1 MPTWPD
7 DENKVAV
14 SRPPTS
20 LERTLR
26 HDRWIT
32 ATGLGVVTLLCWLW
46 LVPMARDM
54 YGAMDGPS
62 AWMMT
67 STWDTKH
74 LLLLFTMWAVMMA
87 GMMLPSATPL
97 LLLYGASL
105 RRRSAASAELSH
117 VYAMAAGYL
126 LVWLLFSAVAT
137 ALQRVLSGLL
147 LLTPMMEAARPE
159 GAGVLLRVAGVYQ
172 LTPLKGRCLRECRS
186 PLSFITARWRP
197 GAKGA
202 LRMGIEH
209 GLYCLGCCW
218 ALMLLLFAGGV
229 MNLYVIA
236 ALTVFV
242 LVEKVAPFGVQS
254 SRVSAVALMAF
265 GAWLLIL

>member
-1 MPTWPD
+1 MPD
-7 DENKVAV
+7 DDGNVAV
-14 SRPPTS
+14 PRPPTPI
-20 LERTLR
+20 ERALLY
-26 HDRWIT
+26 DRWII
-32 ATGLGVVTLLCWLW
+32 AAGLVIVTLLCWLW

-54 YGAMDGPS
+54 YGDMDGPS

-74 LLLLFTMWAVMMA
+74 LLLLWTMWAVMMA
-87 GMMLPSATPL
+87 GMMLPSASPL

-105 RRRSAASAELSH
+105 RRRSGAAAGLSP

-137 ALQRVLSGLL
+137 GLQRVLSGLL

-159 GAGVLLRVAGVYQ
+159 AAGGLLLLAGVYQ
-172 LTPLKGRCLRECRS
+172 LTPLKGTCLRACRS
-186 PLSFITARWRP
+186 PLSFLTARWRQ
-197 GAKGA
+197 GASGA
-202 LRMGIEH
+202 LRMGLEH

-236 ALTVFV
+236 ALTVLV

-254 SRVSAVALMAF
+254 SRVSGVALSAL
-265 GAWLLIL
+265 GAWLLMT

>member
-1 MPTWPD
+1 M
-7 DENKVAV
+7 E

-20 LERTLR
+20 LERALR
-26 HDRWIT
+26 YDRWLI
-32 ATGLGVVTLLCWLW
+32 AAGLGIVTLLCWVW

-67 STWDTKH
+67 TTWDTRH
-74 LLLLFTMWAVMMA
+74 LLLLWTMWAVMMA
-87 GMMLPSATPL
+87 AMMLPSASPL

-105 RRRSAASAELSH
+105 RRQSGAAPGLSL

-126 LVWLLFSAVAT
+126 LVWLIFSAVAT
-137 ALQRVLSGLL
+137 ALQRVLSALL
-147 LLTPMMEAARPE
+147 LLTPMMEASRPE
-159 GAGVLLRVAGVYQ
+159 AAGSLLLLAGVYQ
-172 LTPLKGRCLRECRS
+172 LTPLKRSCLRACRS

-197 GAKGA
+197 GPGGA
-202 LRMGIEH
+202 ARMGIEH

-236 ALTVFV
+236 ALTILV

-254 SRVSAVALMAF
+254 SRASGVALIALGSWVLMS
-265 GAWLLIL
+265 

>member
-74 LLLLFTMWAVMMA
+74 LLLLFAMWAVMMA

-105 RRRSAASAELSH
+105 RRRSVASAELSH

-126 LVWLLFSAVAT
+126 LVWLLFSVAIVDEECL
-137 ALQRVLSGLL
+137 AASGLTCL
-147 LLTPMMEAARPE
+147 HVTPTVTHHEAGLQVNLQIA
-159 GAGVLLRVAGVYQ
+159 
-172 LTPLKGRCLRECRS
+172 TP
-186 PLSFITARWRP
+186 
-197 GAKGA
+197 
-202 LRMGIEH
+202 
-209 GLYCLGCCW
+209 
-218 ALMLLLFAGGV
+218 
-229 MNLYVIA
+229 
-236 ALTVFV
+236 
-242 LVEKVAPFGVQS
+242 
-254 SRVSAVALMAF
+254 
-265 GAWLLIL
+265 

>member
-1 MPTWPD
+1 MPD
-7 DENKVAV
+7 NDGNVAV
-14 SRPPTS
+14 PRPPTS
-20 LERTLR
+20 LERALR
-26 HDRWIT
+26 YDRWII
-32 ATGLGVVTLLCWLW
+32 AAGLGIVTLLCWGW

-67 STWDTKH
+67 STWDTEH
-74 LLLLFTMWAVMMA
+74 LLLLWTMWAVMMA
-87 GMMLPSATPL
+87 GMMLPSAAPL

-105 RRRSAASAELSH
+105 RRRSADAAGPSR
-117 VYAMAAGYL
+117 VYGMAAGYL

-137 ALQRVLSGLL
+137 GLQRALSGLL
-147 LLTPMMEAARPE
+147 LLTPMMEVARP
-159 GAGVLLRVAGVYQ
+159 GAAGALLLLAGVYQ
-172 LTPLKGRCLRECRS
+172 LTPLKGTCLQACRS
-186 PLSFITARWRP
+186 PLSFITSRWRP
-197 GAKGA
+197 GASGA
-202 LRMGIEH
+202 VRMGIEH

-236 ALTVFV
+236 ALTVLV

-254 SRVSAVALMAF
+254 SRVSGVALLAL
-265 GAWLLIL
+265 GAWLVIR